1 MCGVNGAV
9 VVHRV
14 CGWRCVSVIVIRCSN
29 HSHHADPHELMPLEE
44 LRATRHALME
54 HGPGFCCHAPQCS
67 GRTHHGFGSG
77 KACLALPCLAL
88 PCLALPH
95 STWPTSQVHIAQPSA
110 HIGKSTNHIRFILSV
125 SRAHRAPSTDRNS
138 SVKAFRAGFS
148 ALTGWVYRVRSLY
161 AR

>member
-1 MCGVNGAV
+1 MCTV
-9 VVHRV
+9 RSILDIK
-14 CGWRCVSVIVIRCSN
+14 RCYVGKTPYHFSVSRS
-29 HSHHADPHELMPLEE
+29 
-44 LRATRHALME
+44 
-54 HGPGFCCHAPQCS
+54 
-67 GRTHHGFGSG
+67 
-77 KACLALPCLAL
+77 
-88 PCLALPH
+88 H
-95 STWPTSQVHIAQPSA
+95 STWTSQVHIAQPSA